1 MPDSAVQSITP
12 IAAAFLPTE
21 TRMFPLRDRTR
32 RWICRTIFFAVG
44 VVPTLSIIGWCMAM
58 TSPGRVTEVREKFA
72 DAVGLDVHFDELSYP
87 RPDAML
93 FEGLKLADPETGEAL
108 AQIQQLEI
116 RTDEQHPVW
125 VISQAEINAAQT
137 DWLLRLIQRRLQ
149 LGPNR
154 HDSALRIKVLELT
167 LRWPDGSQTF
177 VDGEA
182 QFSTSENSR
191 SLTATA
197 RPANSPSTAAPI
209 ELHAERSFNAS
220 GAIETNVEF
229 KSTETPLPCSLFA
242 TLAHLENH
250 AGLQSTWQ
258 GTMKRAETAHRWWAE
273 LSGRLNEVDLHAAVS
288 NQFPQQLNGRAEV
301 DISRMI
307 VENGRLAACEGAVL
321 ARDGSIGGQLLTML
335 KYLNLQ
341 TTVPIQPPLDRL
353 LTFSELHFGFSI
365 DATGMAMMGQCGNA
379 EAGTVMRNQTGPLA
393 KSTNAA
399 RVSMATLINVL
410 VPDNRQSIPATKQA
424 DWLFQMLPTMGDR

>member
-1 MPDSAVQSITP
+1 
-12 IAAAFLPTE
+12 
-21 TRMFPLRDRTR
+21 MFPLRDRTR

-44 VVPTLSIIGWCMAM
+44 VIPTLSIIAWCMAM
-58 TSPGRVTEVREKFA
+58 TSPGRVTDVHEKFA

-87 RPDAML
+87 RPGAML
-93 FEGLKLADPETGEAL
+93 FEGLKLADPETGESL

-149 LGPNR
+149 LGPER
-154 HDSALRIKVLELT
+154 HDSALRIKVAELT

-177 VDGEA
+177 VDGDF
-182 QFSTSENSR
+182 QFNAAENGR

-197 RPANSPSTAAPI
+197 RPANSPSAAAPI

-220 GAIETNVEF
+220 GAIETNAEL
-229 KSTETPLPCSLFA
+229 KSADTPLPCSLFA

-258 GTMKRAETAHRWWAE
+258 GTMKRSEAAHRWRVE

-288 NQFPQQLNGRAEV
+288 NQFPQQLSGRAEV
-301 DISRMI
+301 DLSRMV
-307 VENGRLAACEGAVL
+307 VENGRLAVCEGTVH
-321 ARDGSIGGQLLTML
+321 ARDGSVGGQLLTML
-335 KYLNLQ
+335 RSLNLQ
-341 TTVPIQPPLDRL
+341 TVPIQPPLDRL

-379 EAGTVMRNQTGPLA
+379 EAGTVMRDQTVALA

>member
-1 MPDSAVQSITP
+1 
-12 IAAAFLPTE
+12 
-21 TRMFPLRDRTR
+21 MFPLRDRTR

-44 VVPTLSIIGWCMAM
+44 VIPTLSIIAWCMAM
-58 TSPGRVTEVREKFA
+58 TSPGRVTDVREKFA
-72 DAVGLDVHFDELSYP
+72 DAVGLAVHFDELSYP
-87 RPDAML
+87 RPGATL
-93 FEGLKLADPETGEAL
+93 FEGLKLADPETGESL

-116 RTDEQHPVW
+116 RTDAEHAVW

-149 LGPNR
+149 LGPDR
-154 HDSALRIKVLELT
+154 HDSALRIKVAELT

-177 VDGEA
+177 VDGDF
-182 QFSTSENSR
+182 QFGATENSR
-191 SLTATA
+191 TLAA
-197 RPANSPSTAAPI
+197 IMRPSNLPSAAPI

-220 GAIETNVEF
+220 GAIETNVEL
-229 KSTETPLPCSLFA
+229 KSANAPLPCSLFA
-242 TLAHLENH
+242 ALMHLENH

-258 GTMKRAETAHRWWAE
+258 GTMKQTETARRWRAELA
-273 LSGRLNEVDLHAAVS
+273 GRLNEVDLHAAVS
-288 NQFPQQLNGRAEV
+288 NQFPQQLNGRAELE
-301 DISRMI
+301 ISRLL
-307 VENGRLAACEGAVL
+307 VENGRLAACEGVVH

-341 TTVPIQPPLDRL
+341 TVPIQPPLDRL

-365 DATGMAMMGQCGNA
+365 DSTGMAMTGQCGNA
-379 EAGTVMRNQTGPLA
+379 ETGTVMRDQTGPLA

-410 VPDNRQSIPATKQA
+410 TPDNRQSIPATKQA
-424 DWLFQMLPTMGDR
+424 DWLFQVLPTMGDR